1 MPTTR
6 EIWTRKLVY
15 PGHTL
20 PTAVAPAVVAIG
32 LAWRDEVFA
41 PVPALLALLCGW
53 LIQFGGVVTDNYE
66 NLIREPDDREHAD
79 LVRAVSEG
87 IVTLDGL
94 KRTALASFG
103 LALLAGLWLVYAAG
117 WPVVAIGLIS
127 IGASW
132 AYSAGPW
139 PVGRYGLATPLFF
152 LFFGIVSVAGTY
164 YVQAAWTLQAMV
176 WSDAFS
182 WTAVALGLPIGALC
196 TNILIIDDI
205 RDRAFDAVKGKRTT
219 AVRFGVRWS
228 RLEYIGWLAAA
239 YLLPIWF
246 WLGLD
251 LGAPALLPLLTLP
264 LALALVREVRTRDT
278 FADMVP
284 LTPRAAR
291 LALVYAVLLGVGV
304 AI

>member
-20 PTAVAPAVVAIG
+20 PTAVAPAIVAIG

-66 NLIREPDDREHAD
+66 NLVREPDDREHAD

-139 PVGRYGLATPLFF
+139 PVGRHGLANPLFF

-164 YVQAAWTLQAMV
+164 YVQAAWTLQAMA

-228 RLEYIGWLAAA
+228 RLEYVGWLAAA

-246 WLGLD
+246 WLGLG
-251 LGAPALLPLLTLP
+251 LGATAALPLLTLP